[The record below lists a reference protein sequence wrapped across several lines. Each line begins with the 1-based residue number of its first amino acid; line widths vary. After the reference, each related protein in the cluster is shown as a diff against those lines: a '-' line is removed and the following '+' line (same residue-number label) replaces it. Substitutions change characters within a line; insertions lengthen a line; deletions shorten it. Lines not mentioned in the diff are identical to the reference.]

1 MISEGRVIHMTKMA
15 VRAKKLGADG
25 MRINEYYRADYVGFG
40 IVKTVVSVTVVYG
53 MLIALYALFH
63 FNTMLKDFYDNAG
76 IEGYRMFL
84 LWYLVLVALSVLVSY
99 FVYTV
104 RYNNTRKKIRHYYN
118 DLKKLE
124 RTYRNRTS
132 A

>member
-1 MISEGRVIHMTKMA
+1 MINEGRVIHMTHMA
-15 VRAKKLGADG
+15 VRAKELGPDG

-76 IEGYRMFL
+76 IEGYRRFL

>member
-1 MISEGRVIHMTKMA
+1 MTHMA
-15 VRAKKLGADG
+15 VRAKELGADG

-53 MLIALYALFH
+53 MLIALYAIFN
-63 FNTMLKDFYDNAG
+63 FNTMLQAFYDNTG
-76 IEGYRMFL
+76 IEEYRRYV
-84 LWYLVLVALSVLVSY
+84 LWYLVVVAFSVMVSY
-99 FVYTV
+99 VVYTV
-104 RYNNTRKKIRHYYN
+104 RYNRTRKKIRRYYN

-124 RTYRNRTS
+124 RTYRNRES